1 MPANPD
7 TSPSYETYYQQW
19 DVIYQN
25 ALNSWIDHVD
35 GLDESALEL
44 FAQQAN
50 DAIHIQGMGIDG
62 VAWNSPASA
71 KATEFILDLI
81 NRSEVGL
88 TGRQE
93 DIKVLSDNNADNL
106 YP

>member
-1 MPANPD
+1 
-7 TSPSYETYYQQW
+7 
-19 DVIYQN
+19 
-25 ALNSWIDHVD
+25 
-35 GLDESALEL
+35 
-44 FAQQAN
+44 
-50 DAIHIQGMGIDG
+50 MGIDG

-81 NRSEVGL
+81 NRSEVDL

>member
-35 GLDESALEL
+35 GLDESAL
-44 FAQQAN
+44 
-50 DAIHIQGMGIDG
+50 I
-62 VAWNSPASA
+62 
-71 KATEFILDLI
+71 
-81 NRSEVGL
+81 
-88 TGRQE
+88 
-93 DIKVLSDNNADNL
+93 
-106 YP
+106 